1 MTNSPHRRRR
11 WDNSCPRRPRP
22 PHRSRRPRRPRRQ
35 RSQRRQRPS
44 RVLLWCCSNDVGG
57 DGSGGGR
64 GSWHRFCAL
73 DDAGGRSNRRAED
86 GEQRKRIEGFG
97 GDLEEL

>member
-1 MTNSPHRRRR
+1 VVLQ
-11 WDNSCPRRPRP
+11 
-22 PHRSRRPRRPRRQ
+22 Q
-35 RSQRRQRPS
+35 RCS
-44 RVLLWCCSNDVGG
+44 SNDVGW

-64 GSWHRFCAL
+64 GGGGGRRGGRGSWHQFCAL

>member
-11 WDNSCPRRPRP
+11 WDKSCPRRPRP
-22 PHRSRRPRRPRRQ
+22 PHRPRR
-35 RSQRRQRPS
+35 QRRQRPS

-73 DDAGGRSNRRAED
+73 DDAGGRSNRRTKD